1 MNDSLITFSGWVGSQ
16 VELTHVGEGESVPV
30 ATFRVGSTPRRRRG
44 DGQWEN
50 GETIWYAVKAWRQL
64 ATHVAAS
71 LHSGEPVLVT
81 GRLRA
86 ESWQKEDGTTV
97 SRQVVLAQAVG
108 HDLTRGTTV
117 FSRPAPSG
125 QSSAQRPVPGPA
137 TPQPDGEASGHSVH
151 AEERSA
157 ETVTAA

>member
-16 VELTHVGEGESVPV
+16 VELTHVGEDGSVPV
-30 ATFRVGSTPRRRRG
+30 ATFRVGSTPRRRR
-44 DGQWEN
+44 DGKWEN

-81 GRLRA
+81 GRLQA
-86 ESWQKEDGTTV
+86 ETWQKEDGTTA
-97 SRQVVLAQAVG
+97 SRQVVVAQAVG

-117 FSRPAPSG
+117 FSRPASG
-125 QSSAQRPVPGPA
+125 QQTGRPV
-137 TPQPDGEASGHSVH
+137 ASEGS
-151 AEERSA
+151 S